1 MPIPEGPGIAI
12 SVDYVGSLPV
22 TPQGNTYILL
32 IAYRFSRRADM
43 FAVTAAEFTAEGTV
57 NILVKSIISPMVVS
71 TDHTLGQ
78 RLPVLLQ
85 AFTSCLPAFGS
96 AQACRKLLSSK
107 RQRRH

>member
-43 FAVTAAEFTAEGTV
+43 FAVTAAEFTPEGTANIRV
-57 NILVKSIISPMVVS
+57 NHYIPLWECPCSILS
-71 TDHTLGQ
+71 DNGLH
-78 RLPVLLQ
+78 
-85 AFTSCLPAFGS
+85 FCSCLLYTSDA
-96 AQACRKLLSSK
+96 ADE
-107 RQRRH
+107 